1 MANNKDFKVKNG
13 IKPTVYHEAV
23 GTVTSGTVAD
33 ITNASYDTNTS
44 DFSNEDT
51 IIRDI
56 AFRQDNGQVLYV
68 LGRSNNDIFQ
78 YNLTTGWDLS
88 TASYSSN
95 SFPFAQDTDG
105 HGLGFKTDGTKMY
118 IGGDTNNTIYQYS
131 LSTAWDVS
139 TASYD
144 SKSFAFTQD
153 IRGFQFKPD
162 GTKLFWC
169 MYTHTYEID
178 LSTAWDIS
186 TASYNGVSFDVSTAV
201 GTDGNQNAIAVSEDG
216 TKMFT
221 VSSNSPD
228 NIYQFSLSTGWDL
241 STASYDNINFS
252 VTSQAPAPFGL
263 FLKPDNTKLFV
274 SGQTSDSAFRYS
286 IDKTTK
292 TLDLSTGSV
301 FEITPTSDIQ
311 ISLSNPAASGTVS
324 QATLL
329 LDGVD
334 IGSSYDIS
342 IASYDSVSFS
352 VSPQETTPTYL
363 GFKDDGTKMYVLGF
377 LSENLYQYS
386 LSTAW
391 DVSTASYLNSKNFVA
406 QETSTTAF
414 FIKPDGSKLYLVGTT
429 NTTVYEYNLTTAW
442 DTNTASYASKSFSV
456 NSQDTIPTSLF
467 FKPDGTKMYVG
478 GGAGR
483 DINEYNLST
492 AWDVSTASYNQ
503 TYSLGW
509 GAAQYPT
516 GLIFTSDGIKMFV
529 LNFSTDEIEEH
540 SLSTAW
546 DVSTASYVQ
555 NFDATSQGTGMRGLS
570 FKDDGTKMYLVS
582 NGNDTVYA
590 YSSGPGVVTPTITY
604 NSAIE
609 FAGGTAPTSP
619 AVGDTDVLTFSTRN
633 GGTSYQSV
641 LAIDGAA

>member
-13 IKPTVYHEAV
+13 IQPTVYHEGL
-23 GTVTSGTVAD
+23 GTVTSGSEGYNLASV
-33 ITNASYDTNTS
+33 SYDS
-44 DFSNEDT
+44 VSFSVSSQE
-51 IIRDI
+51 
-56 AFRQDNGQVLYV
+56 
-68 LGRSNNDIFQ
+68 
-78 YNLTTGWDLS
+78 
-88 TASYSSN
+88 AS
-95 SFPFAQDTDG
+95 PQGVT
-105 HGLGFKTDGTKMY
+105 FKSDGTKMY
-118 IGGDTNNTIYQYS
+118 IVGTAGDDINEYTLSTAWDVSTASYVQSFSVSSQETAPVSVVFKPDGTKMYVSGSGTNRVQQYS

-144 SKSFAFTQD
+144 SLYFTVGSGARGIYINSDGNKLYATKTNDTVNEYDISTAWDISTASFVQSFSVTSQETTPATPF
-153 IRGFQFKPD
+153 FNPD
-162 GTKLFWC
+162 GTK
-169 MYTHTYEID
+169 MYVIGPASDAVNEYE

-186 TASYNGVSFDVSTAV
+186 TASYTQQFSVSSQEANPYGLFFNPDGDKMYIV
-201 GTDGNQNAIAVSEDG
+201 GTSTD
-216 TKMFT
+216 T
-221 VSSNSPD
+221 V
-228 NIYQFSLSTGWDL
+228 YQ
-241 STASYDNINFS
+241 
-252 VTSQAPAPFGL
+252 
-263 FLKPDNTKLFV
+263 
-274 SGQTSDSAFRYS
+274 YS
-286 IDKTTK
+286 MPIVYTN

-311 ISLSNPAASGTVS
+311 INLSNPADSGTVS